1 MRRHFVVQHGR
12 MLVHHVNAALM
23 NPPFLSGLVAHVL
36 VVEHS
41 RGLVLVDTGFGR
53 ADHRDPSRLG
63 SSRLLLRPDP
73 DDSSTAAGAVE
84 ALGHSVDDVTD
95 IVLTHLDLDH
105 VGGLADFPGARVHTT
120 AQEHAAALPKP
131 SLRDRARYRPVQ
143 LDHGVR
149 WQIHEGPGDAW
160 RDGLTGIEVLPG
172 ITMVPMPG
180 HTRGHTAVAVDSDHG
195 LLVHAGDAVFDASV
209 YTDVSPSGAHLTP
222 IRLLRLFEKV
232 MAVDAKRIAANHA
245 ALARLHGQ
253 DGVTVFPAH
262 DERMLSA
269 LQGQH

>member
-1 MRRHFVVQHGR
+1 
-12 MLVHHVNAALM
+12 M

-36 VVEHS
+36 LVEHS

-63 SSRLLLRPDP
+63 AARLLLRAER
-73 DDSSTAAGAVE
+73 DDSVTAAGAIE
-84 ALGHSVDDVTD
+84 ALGHSTDDVTD

-120 AQEHAAALPKP
+120 AAEHAAALPKP
-131 SLRDRARYRPVQ
+131 SVRDRTRYRTAQ
-143 LDHGVR
+143 FDHGVR
-149 WQIHEGPGDAW
+149 WQTHDGPGEAW

-172 ITMVPMPG
+172 ITMVPMAG
-180 HTRGHTAVAVDSDHG
+180 HTRGHAAVAVESDRG

-209 YTDVSPSGAHLTP
+209 YSDVTP
-222 IRLLRLFEKV
+222 TGERLGSIRLLRAFEQV
-232 MAVDAKRIAANHA
+232 MAADRRRIAGNHA
-245 ALARLHGQ
+245 ALRRLHDS

-262 DERMLSA
+262 DRRMLES
-269 LQGQH
+269 LQRR